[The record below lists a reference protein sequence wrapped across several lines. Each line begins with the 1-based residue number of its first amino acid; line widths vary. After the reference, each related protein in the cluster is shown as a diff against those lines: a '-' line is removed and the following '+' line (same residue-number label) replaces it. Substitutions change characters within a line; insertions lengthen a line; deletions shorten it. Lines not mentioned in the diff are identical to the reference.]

1 VVKERAIA
9 VVKGAAIGFVLVFG
23 ACVAIAGAVT
33 IIISLAN
40 LHSVRLDAGPV
51 PLLSAWS
58 GPDGYG
64 FETGWGV
71 GALINLGA
79 VVGAVVAWRRE
90 RARA

>member
-1 VVKERAIA
+1 MKERAIA
-9 VVKGAAIGFVLVFG
+9 VVKGAAIGFALVF
-23 ACVAIAGAVT
+23 AASIAIAGTVQILAA
-33 IIISLAN
+33 LAN
-40 LHSVRLDAGPV
+40 LHSVSVDAGPV

-71 GALINLGA
+71 GALAYLGA